1 VWAGAAC
8 KTNRGKLQRKTLA
21 RSGRQGAAEPKS
33 TNGCSDTVRKSGKE
47 GRVDAKVIKVAV
59 GSVEPVKRAW
69 RRRNR

>member
-1 VWAGAAC
+1 M
-8 KTNRGKLQRKTLA
+8 QRETLA

-59 GSVEPVKRAW
+59 GSVEPVKRIEKGMETAGQVGGDA
-69 RRRNR
+69 